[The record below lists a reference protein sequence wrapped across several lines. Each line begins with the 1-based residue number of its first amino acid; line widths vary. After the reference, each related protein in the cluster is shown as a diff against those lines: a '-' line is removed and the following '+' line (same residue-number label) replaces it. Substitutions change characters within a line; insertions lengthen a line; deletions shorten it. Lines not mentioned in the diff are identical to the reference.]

1 MSFEYKDM
9 LARVRQAI
17 MGIETE
23 GQAVDLEMDGVSE
36 KMTRANLATLY
47 KREAYL
53 LRMVEREERGGAI
66 IYGVPT

>member
-1 MSFEYKDM
+1 M
-9 LARVRQAI
+9 V
-17 MGIETE
+17 IETE